1 MQEIRIIDADQ
12 QFTVTLNGQRYGM
25 RVRYNEQWER
35 WTFDI
40 LIDGEIV
47 YGSYPLIEGEV
58 MACNISCLPYSF
70 GGLYLENVTASSD
83 PRLALPRGEQR
94 LWFMSRAEK
103 YALYGSTVH

>member
-25 RVRYNEQWER
+25 RVRYNEQWQR
-35 WTFDI
+35 WMCEI
-40 LIDGEIV
+40 LIDGV
-47 YGSYPLIEGEV
+47 TVFGSFPLIEGQV
-58 MACNISCLPYSF
+58 MACNISCLPF
-70 GGLYLENVTASSD
+70 GFGALYLETVIASTD

-103 YALYGSTVH
+103 YAIYGSTVH